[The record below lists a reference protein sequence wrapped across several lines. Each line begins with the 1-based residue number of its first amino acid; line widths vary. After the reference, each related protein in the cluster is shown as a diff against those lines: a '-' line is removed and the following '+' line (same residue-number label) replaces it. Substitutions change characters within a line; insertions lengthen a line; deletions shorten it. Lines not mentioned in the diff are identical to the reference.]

1 MNACVKI
8 TDKGQ
13 VTIPREIRNILK
25 TKLVSFSF
33 VDGVVILRPVHD
45 VGGSLQK
52 YARNAASDA
61 SFQQIKEAAW
71 EKVIR
76 EKTVS

>member
-13 VTIPREIRNILK
+13 ITIPREIRNILK
-25 TKLVSFSF
+25 TKLVSFSL

-45 VGGSLQK
+45 LGGSLQK
-52 YARNAASDA
+52 YARNASSDT
-61 SFQQIKEAAW
+61 SFQQIREAAW
-71 EKVIR
+71 EKAIR
-76 EKTVS
+76 EKNVS

>member
-13 VTIPREIRNILK
+13 ITIPREIRNILK
-25 TKLVSFSF
+25 TKLVSF
-33 VDGVVILRPVHD
+33 
-45 VGGSLQK
+45 
-52 YARNAASDA
+52 
-61 SFQQIKEAAW
+61 QQIREAAW
-71 EKVIR
+71 EKAIR

>member
-13 VTIPREIRNILK
+13 ITIPREIRNILK

-52 YARNAASDA
+52 YARNAAFDA
-61 SFQQIKEAAW
+61 SFQQIREAAW
-71 EKVIR
+71 EKVLR

>member
-1 MNACVKI
+1 MNACAKI

-13 VTIPREIRNILK
+13 ITIPREIRDILK
-25 TKLVSFSF
+25 TRLVSFSI

-52 YARNAASDA
+52 YARNVPSDA
-61 SFQQIKEAAW
+61 NFSQIRQAAW
-71 EKVIR
+71 EKSIH
-76 EKTVS
+76 EKTDS